1 VVVKEIAVVVEV
13 VDAVVEVV
21 DADVVEVVG
30 KAQPELL
37 QQHMR
42 WKSVANASHMDAFPD
57 VSK

>member
-1 VVVKEIAVVVEV
+1 MVVEEIA
-13 VDAVVEVV
+13 AVVEVLDPV
-21 DADVVEVVG
+21 VVEVVG

-42 WKSVANASHMDAFPD
+42 WKSVVKASHKDAFPD